1 MELEEVKGAVRE
13 LSPEERRKIALYV
26 LELEKEHIQK
36 NVGPKISE
44 ELDNALGVI
53 QDGIEKLRKYINRT

>member
-1 MELEEVKGAVRE
+1 MELEEVKAAVRE

>member
-1 MELEEVKGAVRE
+1 MELEEVKVIVKE

-26 LELEKEHIQK
+26 LELEKEHVRK
-36 NVGPKISE
+36 NVGPRISE

-53 QDGIEKLRKYINRT
+53 QDGIEKLRKYVNKG

>member
-1 MELEEVKGAVRE
+1 MGFEEAKAAVKG

>member
-1 MELEEVKGAVRE
+1 MGIEEAKAAVKE